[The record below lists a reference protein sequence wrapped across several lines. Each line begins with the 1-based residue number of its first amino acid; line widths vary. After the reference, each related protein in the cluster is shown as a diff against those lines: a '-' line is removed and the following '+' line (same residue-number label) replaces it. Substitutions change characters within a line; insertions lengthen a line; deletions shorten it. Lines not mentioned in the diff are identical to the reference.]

1 MAWVCSEETGDD
13 DVSEDFDLAM
23 QRLLQSNI
31 AALKTPE
38 PDPSISKH
46 PEVVDDYIRN
56 FLIKM
61 GMHKTLDMFETEWYS
76 VIAFIQVHVFAVRST
91 IRT

>member
-1 MAWVCSEETGDD
+1 LWHVRCSEDIGDD
-13 DVSEDFDLAM
+13 DISEDFDVAM

-38 PDPSISKH
+38 PDPSISRH

-61 GMHKTLDMFETEWYS
+61 GMNKTLDMFETEWYVAS
-76 VIAFIQVHVFAVRST
+76 VLP
-91 IRT
+91 